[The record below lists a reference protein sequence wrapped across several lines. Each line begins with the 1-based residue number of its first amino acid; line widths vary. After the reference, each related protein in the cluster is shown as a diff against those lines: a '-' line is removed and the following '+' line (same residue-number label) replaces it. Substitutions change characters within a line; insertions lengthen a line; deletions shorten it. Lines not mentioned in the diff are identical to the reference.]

1 MIYLNN
7 KLVSES
13 KAKVSVFDHGFLY
26 GDGIY
31 ETLRAYNRVVFK
43 IDEHI
48 ERLFR
53 SASMISLKIPQ
64 SADEIK
70 RAVYKTIM
78 ANGQNDAYIIRISI
92 SRGTGTIGL
101 DPELCPKPTFVIIS
115 RPFKEYPKEYYE
127 KGVKIAI
134 VNVRRNFKGALNPQ
148 IKSLNFLNN
157 ILAKIESK
165 NKGAYE
171 AIMLNHR
178 GYIAEGTITNIF
190 FVNNNILCTP
200 SLDVGILD
208 GITRRIILDLAK
220 GLKIKTKEGKFTRR
234 YLYNAQEVFI
244 SNTTMEVMPVT
255 EIDNIKIGTKVGKI
269 TQMLSLAYKKK
280 VSEYL
285 KNIKTRQI

>member
-7 KLVSES
+7 NLVPET

-31 ETLRAYNRVVFK
+31 ETLRAYDGIVFK
-43 IDEHI
+43 FDEHI
-48 ERLFR
+48 ERLLR
-53 SASMISLKIPQ
+53 SASMIGLKMPKN
-64 SADEIK
+64 ADEIK
-70 RAVYKTIM
+70 KAVYKTIK
-78 ANGQNDAYIIRISI
+78 ANKQSDAYIRISI
-92 SRGTGTIGL
+92 SRGPGPIGL

-115 RPFKEYPKEYYE
+115 KAFKEYPKEYYE
-127 KGVKIAI
+127 KGVKIVI
-134 VNVRRNFKGALNPQ
+134 VSVRRNFKDALNPQ

-171 AIMLNHR
+171 AIMLNYR
-178 GYIAEGTITNIF
+178 GYLAEGTITNIF

-200 SLDVGILD
+200 SLDVGVLD

-220 GLKIKTKEGKFTRR
+220 ELKIKIKEGKFTREH
-234 YLYNAQEVFI
+234 LYGAQEVFI

-255 EIDNIKIGTKVGKI
+255 KVDNVKIGTKIGKI
-269 TQMLSLAYKKK
+269 TDMLRLEYKKK
-280 VSEYL
+280 VLEHL
-285 KNIKTRQI
+285 KHRL